1 MTPYWVIFAIPA
13 LFSLSPYR
21 AERKL
26 RILILMIFAA
36 LSSLMIGLRY
46 EVGGDWDSYLEY
58 VKMVNGLSLLEAM
71 AINDPAYMALNWL
84 SNQLGLGIYG
94 VNLVCGAL
102 FMLGLVRFCYN
113 QPLPW
118 LALTVAIPYLLIVVA
133 MGYSRQGVAL
143 GLALWALNELQNN
156 KVSRFVFLTLF
167 AALFHKSAIIILPL
181 MQLNSAQK
189 SWFRSALLF
198 LVAIIVGVVLVADS
212 ISSQWKSYV
221 EDQMQSDGGA
231 LRIWMNV
238 VPAIFLFSFRKKW
251 EEMWPNTIN
260 IWKGLSI
267 AAVLFIPLEFLA
279 STAADR
285 LALYIAPLQLA
296 VYSRLPCMAPRHWQ
310 AIVLIGIVLVYCS
323 VLFVW
328 LNFSYH
334 ATHFWVP
341 YKWHL

>member
-1 MTPYWVIFAIPA
+1 MVFAIPA

-26 RILILMIFAA
+26 RILILMIFAV

-46 EVGGDWDSYLEY
+46 QVGGDWDSYLDY

-71 AINDPAYMALNWL
+71 AINDPAYMALNWF
-84 SNQLGLGIYG
+84 SDQFGLGIYG
-94 VNLVCGAL
+94 VNLVCGTL

-118 LALTVAIPYLLIVVA
+118 LALTVATPYLLIVVA

-143 GLALWALNELQNN
+143 GLALWALNELQSN
-156 KVSRFVFLTLF
+156 KVSHFTFLILF
-167 AALFHKSAIIILPL
+167 AALFHKSAIILLPL
-181 MQLNSAQK
+181 IQINSAGK
-189 SWFRSALLF
+189 GKFRSMLLF
-198 LVAIIVGVVLVADS
+198 FLALVVGAFLIVDT
-212 ISSQWKSYV
+212 ISSQWKNYV
-221 EDQMQSDGGA
+221 EDQMQSDGSA

-238 VPAIFLFSFRKKW
+238 VPAAFLFSFRKKW
-251 EEMWPNTIN
+251 EKLWPGTIK
-260 IWKGLSI
+260 IWKWIAI
-267 AAVLFIPLEFLA
+267 AAVLCIPLQSLA
-279 STAADR
+279 STATDR
-285 LALYIAPLQLA
+285 LALYFAPLQLA
-296 VYSRLPCMAPRHWQ
+296 VYSRLPYMVPKHWQ
-310 AIVLIGIVLVYCS
+310 AIVLIGVVFFYCA

-328 LNFSYH
+328 LHFSYH